1 MKSLERL
8 HGGESTPVDG
18 IDVPNSNWT
27 HDTTDAVT
35 KKSDRDG
42 TQNDGNGTQRQVV
55 KEVLSGKDL
64 DTSGSVRG
72 RCRRDGT
79 NGVLLERPW
88 PGIDEVNGRDP
99 LGTVA
104 LATFRP
110 PSSLK
115 LVSTRKEG
123 SPRLAEEIGDKDD
136 KGA

>member
-1 MKSLERL
+1 MQPLKRL
-8 HGGESTPVDG
+8 DGGESTPVDG

-27 HDTTDAVT
+27 HDTTDAVS
-35 KKSDRDG
+35 KEADRDG
-42 TQNDGNGTQRQVV
+42 TQNDGDGTQRQVV
-55 KEVLSGKDL
+55 EEVLSGKDL

-72 RCRRDGT
+72 RRRRDGT

-88 PGIDEVNGRDP
+88 AGIDKVDGRDP

-115 LVSTRKEG
+115 LVSTREEG
-123 SPRLAEEIGDKDD
+123 SPCLAEEVGDKDD